1 MIYYLVII
9 YLFQI
14 NCNFGSAQN
23 FQTRALAS
31 MQLFAGLAVN
41 TFHAPY
47 CFCILTVYQSGLPKV
62 RTLLISIQGGA
73 AGKNEL
79 MDMSGA
85 FQAP

>member
-23 FQTRALAS
+23 FQTRVLAS

-47 CFCILTVYQSGLPKV
+47 C
-62 RTLLISIQGGA
+62 LLIISIQGGA